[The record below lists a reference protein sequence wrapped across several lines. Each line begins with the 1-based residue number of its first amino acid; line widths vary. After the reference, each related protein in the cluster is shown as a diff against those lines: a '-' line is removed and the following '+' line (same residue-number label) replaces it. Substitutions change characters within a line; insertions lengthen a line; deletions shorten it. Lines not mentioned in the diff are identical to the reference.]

1 VGAAAVQS
9 KSTTA
14 AGGPEARAAID
25 LRKLAW
31 LVAQL
36 GLLLYLHWQ
45 FNVESSTFRI
55 LSASGVVSFLVV
67 YFTPFAWKK
76 PVFAVLSLLV
86 GMVLLMMGGP
96 RPGINVY
103 TFIHAAPCMALVLLL
118 GVLVYFCLRLPI
130 AYWIRVL
137 LLLLLGG
144 VVLYARDRSGTAF
157 LPDPHWAVVGAI
169 FMFRTIVYA
178 HDVRVARA
186 PEKFVDFLCYFFL
199 MPNFFFML
207 FPVIDYTTFK
217 RSYFAVD
224 IHKSAQRGIAWM
236 VRGTIHLCLYRLIY
250 HQQIA
255 AEDVQSV
262 GTLVRFVFSAYLL
275 YLHVSGT
282 FHFIVG
288 MMHLF
293 GWSLP
298 ETNRLYLLASGPTD
312 FWRRI
317 NIYWKD
323 FMVKCFYY
331 PAYFRLRK
339 VNGTVA
345 LLGATVWVF
354 IATCL
359 LHAYQ
364 WYWING
370 IFELLF
376 VDVVWWTLL
385 GAVVMVA
392 VVREHRRGPPV
403 AKPRGVAITQRVIA
417 TAGWYVF
424 ISVLWS
430 MWSSRSIAEWLDTVI
445 YWV

>member
-1 VGAAAVQS
+1 VQS
-9 KSTTA
+9 TSSSA
-14 AGGPEARAAID
+14 PGGPEARAAID

-36 GLLLYLHWQ
+36 GVLFFVLWKL
-45 FNVESSTFRI
+45 NVEIENFRV
-55 LSASGVVSFLVV
+55 LAGCAYASFLVV

-76 PVFAVLSLLV
+76 TVFIVLSLVV
-86 GMVLLMMGGP
+86 GMVLLMRGGAHP
-96 RPGINVY
+96 AINFY
-103 TFIHAAPCMALVLLL
+103 TFIKAAPVMVFVLLL
-118 GVLVYFCLRLPI
+118 GLFVFVCLRLPI
-130 AYWIRVL
+130 PFWIRAVAL
-137 LLLLLGG
+137 LVMGG
-144 VVLYARDRSGTAF
+144 LVYYARARTGENF

-169 FMFRTIVYA
+169 FMFRTLVYA
-178 HDVRVARA
+178 YDVRVARA
-186 PEKFVDFLCYFFL
+186 PEKFSDFMCYFFL

-207 FPVIDYTTFK
+207 FPVMDYSTFK
-217 RSYFAVD
+217 RSYFRED
-224 IHKSAQRGIAWM
+224 IHIAAQRGIAWM
-236 VRGTIHLCLYRLIY
+236 VRGAIQLALYRLIY

-255 AEDVQSV
+255 AEDVHSF
-262 GTLVRFVFSAYLL
+262 GTLIQFVFSAYLL

-298 ETNRLYLLASGPTD
+298 ETNRYYLLASGPTD

-339 VNGTVA
+339 INETVA
-345 LLGATVWVF
+345 LLGATVVVF
-354 IATCL
+354 IATCV
-359 LHAYQ
+359 LHSYQ

-370 IFELLF
+370 IFELTH
-376 VDVVWWTLL
+376 VDLVWWTIL

-403 AKPRGVAITQRVIA
+403 AKPRGVAITQRVLA
-417 TAGWYVF
+417 TAGWYIF

-430 MWSSRSIAEWLDTVI
+430 MWSSRSIAEWVDTVI
-445 YWV
+445 YWT